1 MTNQKKVEA
10 VLFAVGKEITSER
23 IANLCSLE
31 IKEVNKVMK
40 ALIKSYEQSDNA
52 LKIEAR
58 DNGWKLTVQD
68 KYVPLVS
75 NLVSSLELE
84 KPLMDTL
91 AVVAWKY
98 PIVQSEI
105 IKLRGSGAYDH
116 MRELVEMGFIAKEKF
131 GRTYKVKLSQK
142 FFSYFDLPSEEAK
155 QAFLKEVPA
164 DILEE
169 AGAVEKEAEEVERL
183 VELEGKEKAG
193 KEEIG
198 SAMDELQK

>member
-40 ALIKSYEQSDNA
+40 ALTKDYEQSDNA

-164 DILEE
+164 EVLEE

-193 KEEIG
+193 KDEIG

>member
-40 ALIKSYEQSDNA
+40 ALTKDYEQSDNA

-91 AVVAWKY
+91 AVVAWKD

-164 DILEE
+164 EVLEE

-193 KEEIG
+193 KDEIG

>member
-40 ALIKSYEQSDNA
+40 ALTKDYEQSDNA

-164 DILEE
+164 EVLEE
-169 AGAVEKEAEEVERL
+169 AGAVEKEAEEVGRL

-193 KEEIG
+193 KDEIG

>member
-10 VLFAVGKEITSER
+10 VLFAVGKELTSER

-40 ALIKSYEQSDNA
+40 ALTKDYEQSDNA

-164 DILEE
+164 EVLEE

-193 KEEIG
+193 KDEIG